1 MNDIALI
8 ADTGSSLPV
17 DLAEKLNITLI
28 PVMVHFGKETF
39 QAVLEIDDRQV
50 FERIDRE
57 NKLATTSAP
66 TTQHFI
72 DLFQQ
77 TFAKGHSGL
86 LCITTSSKISSAYQA
101 ALVAREH
108 FADKAIVILDSQ
120 TISMA
125 EGFQA
130 VAAAEVLNK
139 GGTLQQSV
147 AAAERT
153 RENCHAFFALAT
165 LKYMSMSGRIGY
177 LAAGI
182 ASLLDM
188 KPILS
193 VMDGEMGMI
202 ERVRS
207 QPRAWE
213 RIIELT
219 VEKAAGS
226 RVQRLAVVH
235 VNAPEAAAELEAQL
249 RQFLL
254 CPDEITIAELNPS
267 LSIHSGSGTVGIV
280 VVTD

>member
-1 MNDIALI
+1 MNDIALV
-8 ADTGSSLPV
+8 ADTGTSLPLA
-17 DLAEKLNITLI
+17 LAEKYNITLI
-28 PVMVHFGKETF
+28 PVMVHFGKEIF
-39 QAVLEIDDRQV
+39 RAVLDIDDQQV

-66 TTQHFI
+66 TTEHFI
-72 DLFQQ
+72 EVFQQ
-77 TFAKGHSGL
+77 AFDKGHSGL

-101 ALVAREH
+101 ALVARER
-108 FADKAIVILDSQ
+108 FTDKAIVILDSQ
-120 TISMA
+120 TISMS

-130 VAAAEVLNK
+130 IAAAEVLNK
-139 GGTLQQSV
+139 GGTLQQAV

-153 RENCHAFFALAT
+153 RENSHAFFALST

-182 ASLLDM
+182 ATLLDM

-193 VMDGEMGMI
+193 VADGEMGMV

-207 QPRAWE
+207 QSRSWE
-213 RIIELT
+213 RILELT

-226 RVQRLAVVH
+226 RVQRLSVVH

-254 CPDEITIAELNPS
+254 CPDEIIIAELNPS

-280 VVTD
+280 AVAD